1 MVGVWYKLLKQIK
14 CICQAFNT
22 KCLVLLFTN
31 VSGSPGAG
39 TISITLKSG
48 ANLILTNLPTSAV
61 GPLGSVYKGVGDF
74 LKINP

>member
-1 MVGVWYKLLKQIK
+1 MVGLWYKLLKQIK

-31 VSGSPGAG
+31 VSGSPGVG

-48 ANLILTNLPTSAV
+48 ANLILNDLPTSAV
-61 GPLGSVYKGVGDF
+61 GPLGSVYRGDGDF
-74 LKINP
+74 LRIV

>member
-1 MVGVWYKLLKQIK
+1 M
-14 CICQAFNT
+14 
-22 KCLVLLFTN
+22 LFTN

-39 TISITLKSG
+39 TISITLKLG
-48 ANLILTNLPTSAV
+48 ANLILNDLPTSAV

>member
-1 MVGVWYKLLKQIK
+1 MVGLWYKLLKQIK

-39 TISITLKSG
+39 TISITLKLG
-48 ANLILTNLPTSAV
+48 ANLILNDLPTYNVSL
-61 GPLGSVYKGVGDF
+61 PTNSVYRGDGDF
-74 LKINP
+74 LRIV